1 MLFLRSLRHV
11 HGNNKTPRSINFW
24 APLFFTSE
32 SVDWLYTKHC
42 KTPQIYLAFNDHVLV
57 FESNQRRLIKSSKS
71 MSSSR
76 PSRRSARKRDNDVV
90 APGGGTTNDINRL
103 TRDLGGAL
111 PSNAVLAMMKSEG
124 SGVTSEDSAAV
135 PFASPKTSS
144 AWSDF
149 MAENADT
156 GPTATATA
164 TATATKSSE
173 HPPNKKLKMEDGL
186 DKKESS
192 SSSSDGQAADYEL
205 KTEDTEASPFGSLV
219 QCGTMDSTLVGR
231 KNLKATDRAVYHLSV
246 PTVLMPL
253 VAITKVCTSCNSGT

>member
-1 MLFLRSLRHV
+1 MS
-11 HGNNKTPRSINFW
+11 
-24 APLFFTSE
+24 
-32 SVDWLYTKHC
+32 
-42 KTPQIYLAFNDHVLV
+42 
-57 FESNQRRLIKSSKS
+57 
-71 MSSSR
+71 SSSR

-103 TRDLGGAL
+103 TRDLGGAI
-111 PSNAVLAMMKSEG
+111 PSTAVLAMMKSEG

-164 TATATKSSE
+164 TKSE
-173 HPPNKKLKMEDGL
+173 QPPNKKLKMEEGP
-186 DKKESS
+186 DKKKS

-205 KTEDTEASPFGSLV
+205 KSEDTEANPFGSLV